1 MIESVSGATEVPS
14 PSVPSAVPHAAGPSA
29 AASISAALAAG
40 EVMTSYAGTW
50 EAATRHAAE
59 TSAIS
64 SRPGIMH
71 ARSLEA
77 VDDVVVRNLLDS
89 LSPSSRI
96 AGSFFLADGEEPAP
110 RSLIATYYEDV

>member
-1 MIESVSGATEVPS
+1 MIESVSGATEATP
-14 PSVPSAVPHAAGPSA
+14 PSVPSAVPHAAAPSS
-29 AASISAALAAG
+29 AASISATLAAG
-40 EVMTSYAGTW
+40 QVATYAGTW

-64 SRPGIMH
+64 GRSGNMH

>member
-1 MIESVSGATEVPS
+1 MIESISGATEVPA
-14 PSVPSAVPHAAGPSA
+14 PSTPSAPHAPVSA
-29 AASISAALAAG
+29 AASISATLAAG
-40 EVMTSYAGTW
+40 QVVSSFAGTR
-50 EAATRHAAE
+50 EAATRHTTE

-64 SRPGIMH
+64 SRTGIMH

-89 LSPSSRI
+89 LSPSSRV

-110 RSLIATYYEDV
+110 KSLIATYYEDV

>member
-1 MIESVSGATEVPS
+1 MIESVSGATEAPAPS
-14 PSVPSAVPHAAGPSA
+14 TPSSAPHAPVSA
-29 AASISAALAAG
+29 AASISATLAAG
-40 EVMTSYAGTW
+40 QVVTSFAGTW

-64 SRPGIMH
+64 SRPGIQH

-77 VDDVVVRNLLDS
+77 IEDVVVRNLLDS
-89 LSPSSRI
+89 LSPASRV